1 MEISEDKPVI
11 GTLNEGSLHS
21 AMKILYTKA
30 GDQLEVPIDGY
41 VVDIWRNTQKENV
54 IIEIQTSSFGSMR
67 KKLESLLQN
76 YEIKVVYPIAI
87 ETHLR
92 KPSNKVRKSPKKG
105 SIYTIFN
112 ELVSITELLQE
123 PNLSFDAVLTTVTK
137 IQEYDPKL
145 RRNRGGYRTVNTEL
159 KEILS
164 TQHFD
169 GITDFMQLLPSDL
182 PKVFTTADIA
192 ASARVPR
199 QIAQQMAYCFRKTN
213 VIEEI
218 GSTRRGKEY
227 KYL

>member
-1 MEISEDKPVI
+1 LKIPEDKPVI

-21 AMKILYTKA
+21 AMKLLYTKA

-87 ETHLR
+87 ETYLR

-182 PKVFTTADIA
+182 PNVFTTADIA

>member
-1 MEISEDKPVI
+1 MEVPEDKPAI

-21 AMKILYTKA
+21 AMKILYTEP
-30 GDQLEVPIDGY
+30 GDHLEVPIDGF
-41 VVDIWRNTQKENV
+41 VVDIWRNSQKENV

-67 KKLESLLQN
+67 KKLEALLEN
-76 YEIKVVYPIAI
+76 YVIKVVYPIAI

-92 KPSNKVRKSPKKG
+92 KPGNKLRKSPKKG

-112 ELVSITELLQE
+112 ELVSITGLLQE
-123 PNLSFDAVLTTVTK
+123 PNLSFDVVLTTVTK

-182 PKVFTTADIA
+182 PNVFTTADIA
-192 ASARVPR
+192 ASAQVPR